1 MNYRRI
7 YCWLSGE
14 RLISG
19 DDSKTWHL
27 CVSLS
32 PWNVQST
39 WMRSLYLGHHRWLS
53 TFFPIKWFFFLNIL
67 TVDLWSVMMKP
78 GLSNILVFAFSC
90 GRNDSFL
97 LSNVHFYEPL
107 MSRIL
112 FFWNMSF
119 DISFLK
125 TATLVIY
132 LIVSA
137 MLVTIED

>member
-7 YCWLSGE
+7 HCWLTGE

-19 DDSKTWHL
+19 DDSKIWHL
-27 CVSLS
+27 CVSLF
-32 PWNVQST
+32 PWNAQST
-39 WMRSLYLGHHRWLS
+39 WMRSLELGHHRWLS
-53 TFFPIKWFFFLNIL
+53 TFFPTKGYFFLFFLNIL

-78 GLSNILVFAFSC
+78 GLSNIPVFAFSC

-97 LSNVHFYEPL
+97 LSNVHFYDPL

-125 TATLVIY
+125 TKRHWLYIWLY
-132 LIVSA
+132 PLC
-137 MLVTIED
+137 